1 MRIIFVRH
9 GQDDET
15 RRGGWSQY
23 GLLEAGHTQAKK
35 VADYFRNKTSYD
47 IGALYASDLPRTM
60 ETAAYF
66 SEALDLPF
74 RQDPGLGEI
83 NNGDLAGMPNEE
95 ALRKYPGLFFSTLEM
110 EEPFP
115 NGESPAEFHRR
126 VQAWFARFLEAN
138 RDSQRDILE
147 VTHGGVIKVIYHLVK
162 KMAWSN
168 KRNSVPTEKCSI
180 HVLNTDTM
188 VWEVENQVVWQ

>member
-35 VADYFRNKTSYD
+35 VADYFRNETSYD

-66 SEALDLPF
+66 SEALDLPI
-74 RQDPGLGEI
+74 RQDPGLREI

-110 EEPFP
+110 EESFP
-115 NGESPAEFHRR
+115 NGESPADFHRR
-126 VQAWFARFLEAN
+126 IQVWFEHFLEAN
-138 RDSQRDILE
+138 RDSQRDILV

>member
-35 VADYFRNKTSYD
+35 VADYFRNETSYD

-66 SEALDLPF
+66 SETLDLPI
-74 RQDPGLGEI
+74 RQDPGLRET

-95 ALRKYPGLFFSTLEM
+95 AQVKYPGLFFSTLEM
-110 EEPFP
+110 EESFP
-115 NGESPAEFHRR
+115 NGESPADFHRR
-126 VQAWFARFLEAN
+126 IQVWFEHFLEVN
-138 RDSQRDILE
+138 LDSQRDILV

-168 KRNSVPTEKCSI
+168 RQNTVPTEKCSI
-180 HVLNTDTM
+180 HVLNVDTM
-188 VWEVENQVVWQ
+188 EWEVENQVVWK

>member
-35 VADYFRNKTSYD
+35 VADYFRNETSYD

-66 SEALDLPF
+66 SEALDLPI
-74 RQDPGLGEI
+74 RQDPGLREI

-126 VQAWFARFLEAN
+126 IQAWFARFLEAN
-138 RDSQRDILE
+138 RDSQRDILV

>member
-35 VADYFRNKTSYD
+35 VADYFRNETSYD

-60 ETAAYF
+60 ETAAHF
-66 SEALDLPF
+66 SEALDLPI
-74 RQDPGLGEI
+74 RQDPGLRET

-138 RDSQRDILE
+138 RGSGRDILV

>member
-35 VADYFRNKTSYD
+35 VADYFRNETSYD

-66 SEALDLPF
+66 SEALDLPI
-74 RQDPGLGEI
+74 RQDPGLREI

-138 RDSQRDILE
+138 RDSQRDILV

>member
-35 VADYFRNKTSYD
+35 VADYFRNEASYD

-66 SEALDLPF
+66 SEALDLPI
-74 RQDPGLGEI
+74 RQDPGLRET

-95 ALRKYPGLFFSTLEM
+95 ALVKYPGLFFSTLEM
-110 EEPFP
+110 EESFP
-115 NGESPAEFHRR
+115 NGESPADFHRR
-126 VQAWFARFLEAN
+126 IQVWFEHFLEVN
-138 RDSQRDILE
+138 LDSQRDILV

-168 KRNSVPTEKCSI
+168 RKNTVPTEKCSI
-180 HVLNTDTM
+180 HVLNVDTM
-188 VWEVENQVVWQ
+188 EWEVENQVVWE